1 MVDIKKASNESELQY
16 IWRICSA
23 KDSGLLDVT
32 WEELAIIMNNSLYP
46 DETEWLGESAYRKKY
61 QQAKAFYDEV
71 FSKMISDEYHQQIA
85 KRQQELQKERY
96 KFFDERNAYNKLLRT
111 RARQE
116 EINEIIDDVV
126 NSGNLPAL
134 NFTREEQFVISD
146 CDMLISLTDIHYGA
160 NIKNAWNVYNS
171 DVCRERFVK
180 YLNAII
186 DIQSRH
192 QTENAVVWCNGD
204 EISGNIHNEI
214 TITNKENVI
223 EQIMGVSELI
233 SGFLAELSKY
243 FKTVRFV
250 SVSGNHSRID
260 KKDNA
265 LKDERLD
272 DLVEWYC
279 KARLNHI
286 DNILFD
292 TSDKID
298 TSMYV
303 VNVRGLNYV
312 GSHGDYDIGKGKILD
327 LQAMIRKPIYAVLYG
342 HMHHNCTDIYQGIK
356 MIMAGSMQGVDSHC
370 IAKRIFGRPEQ
381 LVSIVNDTGIVCN
394 YDIGLE

>member
-1 MVDIKKASNESELQY
+1 MWVVMRIITLNPQYFSMECQNMNIAVAQSGGPTCAINSSLAGVIKEALKSEKIDKIY
-16 IWRICSA
+16 GC
-23 KDSGLLDVT
+23 
-32 WEELAIIMNNSLYP
+32 LYGIEGVLN
-46 DETEWLGESAYRKKY
+46 D
-61 QQAKAFYDEV
+61 
-71 FSKMISDEYHQQIA
+71 
-85 KRQQELQKERY
+85 
-96 KFFDERNAYNKLLRT
+96 
-111 RARQE
+111 
-116 EINEIIDDVV
+116 
-126 NSGNLPAL
+126 NLVIL
-134 NFTREEQFVISD
+134 NDLF
-146 CDMLISLTDIHYGA
+146 
-160 NIKNAWNVYNS
+160 
-171 DVCRERFVK
+171 
-180 YLNAII
+180 
-186 DIQSRH
+186 
-192 QTENAVVWCNGD
+192 
-204 EISGNIHNEI
+204 
-214 TITNKENVI
+214 
-223 EQIMGVSELI
+223 VSEDTFALLKQTPATALGSCRHKLPHLEDSPETFEKI
-233 SGFLAELSKY
+233 TEKFEKLDIGAFFYIGGNDSMNTVNKLSKY

-279 KARLNHI
+279 KARLNNI

-312 GSHGDYDIGKGKILD
+312 GSHGDYDVGKGKILD

-342 HMHHNCTDIYQGIK
+342 HMHHNCIDTYQGIK
-356 MIMAGSMQGVDSHC
+356 MIMAGSMQGVDNYC
-370 IAKRIFGRPEQ
+370 ITKRIFGRPEQ